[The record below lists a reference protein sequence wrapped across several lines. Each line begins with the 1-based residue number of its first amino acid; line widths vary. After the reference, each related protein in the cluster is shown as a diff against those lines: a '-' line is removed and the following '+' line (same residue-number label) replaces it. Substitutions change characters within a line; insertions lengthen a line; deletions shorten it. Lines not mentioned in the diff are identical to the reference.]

1 MNPIWLI
8 LLRWVGSTT
17 NPFCFGDFFHGFD
30 PAVVIFFSGN
40 DFFSAKPV
48 ATVVNSWIE
57 AEETI
62 LLPGA
67 WDENHQHL
75 ETTIWATKNTLTTFH
90 YTGCLIG
97 ILFSVFYNAY
107 ITGEYNALY
116 TPTNQV
122 FFIAHLE
129 KMLKKNFFQASN

>member
-1 MNPIWLI
+1 MGWFNLQPVLFWWWFLRIRPI
-8 LLRWVGSTT
+8 
-17 NPFCFGDFFHGFD
+17 
-30 PAVVIFFSGN
+30 VVIFFSGN

-62 LLPGA
+62 LVPGA

-97 ILFSVFYNAY
+97 ILFIVF
-107 ITGEYNALY
+107 L
-116 TPTNQV
+116 
-122 FFIAHLE
+122 
-129 KMLKKNFFQASN
+129 